1 MWRILSPDKTSSQLY
16 FWRWEMEKNNK
27 VKGEG
32 REDGKNKNKYYA
44 YNFLC
49 GVIKQIEAFLYT
61 THRYSH
67 TEIKS

>member
-1 MWRILSPDKTSSQLY
+1 
-16 FWRWEMEKNNK
+16 MEKNNK

-44 YNFLC
+44 YFFNFLC
-49 GVIKQIEAFLYT
+49 RVIKQIEAFLYT
-61 THRYSH
+61 THRYLH